1 MSPSWRSAVLAA
13 LGGMMAAAYLHS
25 QGAVDLGFGFPRG
38 SLLEGVLMAVTGAL
52 GGLAV
57 LLTFRLLR
65 DLVGRLKK

>member
-52 GGLAV
+52 GGLGV